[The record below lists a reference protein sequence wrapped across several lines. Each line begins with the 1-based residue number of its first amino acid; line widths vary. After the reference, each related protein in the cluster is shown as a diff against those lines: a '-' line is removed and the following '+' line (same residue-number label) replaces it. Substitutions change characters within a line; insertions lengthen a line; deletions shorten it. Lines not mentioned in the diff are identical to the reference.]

1 MALIIESPAKSNKFY
16 RGTGLVLRC
25 TTSPIVRTRACRS
38 NGGITFEEL
47 NNVLQN
53 WDEHAPYYKPVIP
66 TRFTIPIPVDK
77 YDDYLPCMVTKS
89 EVKGDFS
96 IIQLAKEIGE
106 NGVGEWIKYVLYN
119 RHTERF
125 ILRSCVKYTAPDENS
140 MLIASKSFGKCL
152 PSHDPNWLVN
162 ETNLASDKEFWKQL
176 KLNLAI

>member
-1 MALIIESPAKSNKFY
+1 MKVKYFSDTDTALME
-16 RGTGLVLRC
+16 
-25 TTSPIVRTRACRS
+25 
-38 NGGITFEEL
+38 
-47 NNVLQN
+47 
-53 WDEHAPYYKPVIP
+53 
-66 TRFTIPIPVDK
+66 FTDK
-77 YDDYLPCMVTKS
+77 EAYET
-89 EVKGDFS
+89 
-96 IIQLAKEIGE
+96 KEIGE